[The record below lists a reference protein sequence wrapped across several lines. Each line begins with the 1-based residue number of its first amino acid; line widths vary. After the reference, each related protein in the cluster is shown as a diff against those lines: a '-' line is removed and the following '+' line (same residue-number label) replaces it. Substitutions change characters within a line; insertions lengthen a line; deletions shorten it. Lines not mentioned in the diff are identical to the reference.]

1 MTDVGFLDTR
11 RQEHVENDD
20 DGKEVEIRSRQGDET
35 QIPGNGCKGQCRQD
49 SNTGAGERRQR
60 SRRMALQEGDLR
72 RADHVDDQCLGPH
85 GFDEPAALEHRGEQ
99 GDLRGIG

>member
-60 SRRMALQEGDLR
+60 SRRMALQER
-72 RADHVDDQCLGPH
+72 
-85 GFDEPAALEHRGEQ
+85 
-99 GDLRGIG
+99 